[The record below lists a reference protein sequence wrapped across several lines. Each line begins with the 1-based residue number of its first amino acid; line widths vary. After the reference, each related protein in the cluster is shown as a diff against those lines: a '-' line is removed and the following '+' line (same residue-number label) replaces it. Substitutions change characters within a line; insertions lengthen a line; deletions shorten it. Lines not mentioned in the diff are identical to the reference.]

1 MLIYLIEGIG
11 WLVVLILVC
20 FFRRPMFQ
28 RPPTPVWLHRQPLLS
43 HRLGLLGGGDVTAP
57 IAFGER
63 KLFLWVYPIALPK
76 ADVVVGSKVFFV
88 PLQPGE
94 GFFIA

>member
-43 HRLGLLGGGDVTAP
+43 HRLGLLEGGDVTAP
-57 IAFGER
+57 IASLVNANCSFG
-63 KLFLWVYPIALPK
+63 FIQLPSPRLM
-76 ADVVVGSKVFFV
+76 GRWFQGFFV